1 MNSVTIKSCIM
12 PFKGEVHMKVFV
24 KLAAFALAV
33 ATVFA
38 FSACKQDEQSKN
50 DQHGWALDIETE
62 EVKAT
67 EDGKNTKVLTIKG
80 LYLGQGTQNDIDID
94 VSVALLKDKSL
105 ENLQNLVIGKTG
117 LEYMFNVYDETKGD
131 FQFDKDGKSALRDS
145 FDNYDEIKIAKDAF
159 SGQKIIKTVE
169 LTSKVTEIGT
179 AAFAGCSNLTKMVL
193 PFVGTNAKAYN
204 VNKTFASLF
213 GTAEIT
219 GCTSNSIT
227 YNEGG
232 TGTYYIPSGL
242 TDVIVGYATD
252 SALPEYAFAGVTVI
266 KNVTLKNVTE
276 IGSNAF
282 AGCTALTKVGFET
295 AKKLET
301 IYSSAFS
308 GCTALYNIDL
318 ASLTGLKTVY
328 QSAFSGCSKLGIGYE
343 TIVLPAATYMDKAFK
358 DCTSLKSVD
367 FANVISIG
375 DACFYGCTGLEK
387 VENLDNN
394 KLASSYEMVFAGC
407 TKLSDK

>member
-1 MNSVTIKSCIM
+1 M
-12 PFKGEVHMKVFV
+12 PFKGEIHMKVFI
-24 KLAAFALAV
+24 KIAAFVLAV
-33 ATVFA
+33 STVFA
-38 FSACKQDEQSKN
+38 FSACNQNSQNKN
-50 DQHGWALDIETE
+50 DQYGWAFDVETE

-67 EDGKNTKVLTIKG
+67 EEGAKDKKILTIKG
-80 LYLGQGTQNDIDID
+80 LYLGQGTQNDVDAGIA
-94 VSVALLKDKSL
+94 VLKDKSL
-105 ENLQNLVIGKTG
+105 ASLENLVIGKDEDFT
-117 LEYMFNVYDETKGD
+117 FNVYDETKGD
-131 FQFDKDGKSALRDS
+131 FQFDKDGKSVSNKTDS
-145 FDNYDEIKIAKDAF
+145 FKNYDEIKIAKDAF

-169 LTSKVTEIGT
+169 LTSKVTEIGA

-204 VNKTFASLF
+204 VNKTLASLF

-219 GCTSNSIT
+219 GCTFSSIT

-242 TDVIVGYATD
+242 TDVVVNYAED
-252 SALPEYAFAGVTVI
+252 AALPEYAFAGVTVI
-266 KNVTLKNVTE
+266 KNVTLNNVTE

-282 AGCTALTKVGFET
+282 AGCTALTKVEFG
-295 AKKLET
+295 AAAKLEA

-308 GCTALYNIDL
+308 GCTALYNFNL
-318 ASLTGLKTVY
+318 AALTGLKTVY
-328 QSAFSGCSKLGIGYE
+328 QSAFNGCSKLGVGYE

-367 FANVISIG
+367 FANVVAIG
-375 DACFYGCTGLEK
+375 DACFYGCTALET
-387 VENLDNN
+387 VSNLDNN

-407 TKLSDK
+407 TKLLDK

>member
-1 MNSVTIKSCIM
+1 
-12 PFKGEVHMKVFV
+12 MKVFV
-24 KLAAFALAV
+24 KIAAFVLAV
-33 ATVFA
+33 STVFA
-38 FSACKQDEQSKN
+38 FSACNQNSQNKN
-50 DQHGWALDIETE
+50 DQYGWAFDVETE

-67 EDGKNTKVLTIKG
+67 EEGAKDKKILTIKG
-80 LYLGQGTQNDIDID
+80 LYLGQGTQNDVDAGIA
-94 VSVALLKDKSL
+94 VLKDKSL
-105 ENLQNLVIGKTG
+105 ARLESLVIGKDEDFT
-117 LEYMFNVYDETKGD
+117 FNVYDETKGD
-131 FQFDKDGKSALRDS
+131 FQFDKDGKSVSNKTDS
-145 FDNYDEIKIAKDAF
+145 FKNYDEIKIAKDAF

-169 LTSKVTEIGT
+169 LTSKVTEIGL

-204 VNKTFASLF
+204 VNKTLASLF

-242 TDVIVGYATD
+242 TDVVVNYAED
-252 SALPEYAFAGVTVI
+252 AALPEYAFAGVTVI
-266 KNVTLKNVTE
+266 KNVTLNNVTE

-282 AGCTALTKVGFET
+282 AGCTSLAKVEFG
-295 AKKLET
+295 AAAKLET

-308 GCTALYNIDL
+308 GCTALYNFNL
-318 ASLTGLKTVY
+318 AALTGLKTVY
-328 QSAFSGCSKLGIGYE
+328 QSAFNGCSKLGVGYE

-367 FANVISIG
+367 FANVVAIG
-375 DACFYGCTGLEK
+375 DACFYGCTALET
-387 VENLDNN
+387 VSNLDNN

-407 TKLSDK
+407 TKLLDK

>member
-1 MNSVTIKSCIM
+1 M
-12 PFKGEVHMKVFV
+12 PFKGEIHMKVFV
-24 KLAAFALAV
+24 KIAAFVLAV
-33 ATVFA
+33 STVFA
-38 FSACKQDEQSKN
+38 FSACNQNSQNKN
-50 DQHGWALDIETE
+50 DQYGWAFDVETE

-67 EDGKNTKVLTIKG
+67 EEGAKDKKVLTIKG
-80 LYLGQGTQNDIDID
+80 LYLGQGTQNDVDAG
-94 VSVALLKDKSL
+94 VAVLKDKSL
-105 ENLQNLVIGKTG
+105 KSLENLVIGKDGDDFT
-117 LEYMFNVYDETKGD
+117 FNVYDETKGD
-131 FQFDKDGKSALRDS
+131 FQFDKDGKSVSNKTDS
-145 FDNYDEIKIAKDAF
+145 FKNYDEIKIAKDAF

-169 LTSKVTEIGT
+169 LTSKVTEIGL

-204 VNKTFASLF
+204 VNKTLASLF

-242 TDVIVGYATD
+242 TDVVVNYAED
-252 SALPEYAFAGVTVI
+252 AALPEYAFAGVTVI
-266 KNVTLKNVTE
+266 KNVTLNNVTE

-282 AGCTALTKVGFET
+282 AGCTALTKVEFGAA
-295 AKKLET
+295 AKLKT

-308 GCTALYNIDL
+308 GCTALYNFNL
-318 ASLTGLKTVY
+318 AALTGLKTVY
-328 QSAFSGCSKLGIGYE
+328 QSAFNGCSKLGVGYE

-367 FANVISIG
+367 LANVVAIG
-375 DACFYGCTGLEK
+375 DACFYGCTALET
-387 VENLDNN
+387 VSNLDNN

-407 TKLSDK
+407 TKLLDK

>member
-1 MNSVTIKSCIM
+1 M
-12 PFKGEVHMKVFV
+12 PFKGEIHMKVFV
-24 KLAAFALAV
+24 KIAAFVLAV
-33 ATVFA
+33 STVFA
-38 FSACKQDEQSKN
+38 FSACTESEQNKN
-50 DQHGWALDIETE
+50 DQYGWALEIETE

-67 EDGKNTKVLTIKG
+67 EEGGKDTKVLTIKG
-80 LYLGQGTQNDIDID
+80 LYLGQGTQNDVDAG
-94 VSVALLKDKSL
+94 VAVLKDKSL
-105 ENLQNLVIGKTG
+105 KNLENLVIGKDG
-117 LEYMFNVYDETKGD
+117 LDYMFNVYDETKGD
-131 FQFDKDGKSALRDS
+131 FQFDKDGKSAQRDS

-169 LTSKVTEIGT
+169 LTSKVTEIGL

-193 PFVGTNAKAYN
+193 PFVGTSAKAYN

-232 TGTYYIPSGL
+232 TGKYYIPSGL
-242 TDVIVGYATD
+242 SDVVVNYAED
-252 SALPEYAFAGVTVI
+252 AALPEYAFAGVTVI
-266 KNVTLKNVTE
+266 KNVTLNNVTE

-282 AGCTALTKVGFET
+282 ASCTALTKVEFG
-295 AKKLET
+295 AAAKLET

-308 GCTALYNIDL
+308 GCTALYNFNL
-318 ASLTGLKTVY
+318 AALTGLKTVY
-328 QSAFSGCSKLGIGYE
+328 QSAFNGCSKLGVGYE

-367 FANVISIG
+367 FANVVAIG
-375 DACFYGCTGLEK
+375 DACFYGCTALET
-387 VENLDNN
+387 VSNLDNN

-407 TKLSDK
+407 TKLLDK